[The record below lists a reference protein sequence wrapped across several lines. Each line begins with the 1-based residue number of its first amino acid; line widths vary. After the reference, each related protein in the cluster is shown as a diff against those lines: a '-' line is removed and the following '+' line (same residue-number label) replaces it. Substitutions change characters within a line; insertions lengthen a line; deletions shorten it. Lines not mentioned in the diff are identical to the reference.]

1 MYYMCMLRLTWPV
14 TNVDNCISSSSSS
27 SWSIVHKLQWTETP
41 VHGYGTSA
49 DGRWFFKNVG
59 DQIVTRSDETIT

>member
-27 SWSIVHKLQWTETP
+27 SWSIVHKLQWTETR
-41 VHGYGTSA
+41 VQGYGTSA